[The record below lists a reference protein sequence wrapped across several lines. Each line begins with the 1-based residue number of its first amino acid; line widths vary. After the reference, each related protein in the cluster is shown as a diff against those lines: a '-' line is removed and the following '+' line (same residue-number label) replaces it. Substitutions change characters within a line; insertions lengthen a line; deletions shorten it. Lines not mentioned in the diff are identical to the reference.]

1 MKVEIILTK
10 KQHEFQIFTTT
21 LEIIITTQIQYVLPQ
36 RSIAWLHTHFQY
48 VYNNILYYTY

>member
-1 MKVEIILTK
+1 MKVEITLTK
-10 KQHEFQIFTTT
+10 KQHEFHIFTTT